1 MDLQNEKIFNYKKM
15 NKKNL
20 LISVVALIEVILLL
34 IVSTY
39 SWIEKTSSLQIL
51 GEGDI
56 DNNTYSIAEM
66 YTANTNYKDKT
77 ISLDKYF
84 RASGNVHLVP
94 AKSTDG
100 VNFQFKKLKSGAST
114 TEYRNGNI
122 NDKNVNYISFSFKV
136 KAMEKD
142 TEFYFEN
149 IPTIK
154 VGGKAISA
162 SENNNSVRFAITAGG
177 TTAIYSNSNS
187 SNPTIHSFSEY
198 TYKTDSTAK
207 PLFLVKKDAVDIV
220 TISMWLDESA
230 TNYANNP
237 VEVTGFKILA
247 KEKQGFKI
255 NAAYAKDCNN
265 TMGEISVTNVISDE
279 TKTTATLVAT
289 EKEAYRFVGWY
300 KNKDCTGDAANTNM
314 QFNASVTADTT
325 YYAKYEKKIK
335 ISVGYVT
342 NCNTY
347 GTVYVT
353 DDTSKTYVYV
363 EKNASVEL
371 KYSAKAGYGFAGWYE
386 AEDGLSGKLSGNTVT
401 ATADKTY
408 FAKFVPTVTISAGL
422 TDNCT
427 YTMGSVTV
435 DGKTGSAD
443 VAKDTKVKLK
453 ATANKGYEFVGWFEK
468 SDESGSAV
476 SNSAE
481 YEVTADKTK
490 SYYAKF
496 KKVVYLDLTKVDWE
510 KDGAII
516 AYHTWDGGNPKWVF
530 MSDNDG
536 DSIYT
541 ADYPEGYTGILF
553 ARLAPGSTVSN
564 ATIWNQTADLRLED
578 NKNYCT
584 ITNMNGGYTWV
595 AYS

>member
-1 MDLQNEKIFNYKKM
+1 MQNEKNFNYKKM

-84 RASGNVHLVP
+84 RASGNVHLAP

-100 VNFQFKKLKSGAST
+100 VNFQFKKLKSGTST

-300 KNKDCTGDAANTNM
+300 KNKDCTGD
-314 QFNASVTADTT
+314 
-325 YYAKYEKKIK
+325 
-335 ISVGYVT
+335 
-342 NCNTY
+342 
-347 GTVYVT
+347 
-353 DDTSKTYVYV
+353 
-363 EKNASVEL
+363 
-371 KYSAKAGYGFAGWYE
+371 
-386 AEDGLSGKLSGNTVT
+386 
-401 ATADKTY
+401 
-408 FAKFVPTVTISAGL
+408 
-422 TDNCT
+422 
-427 YTMGSVTV
+427 
-435 DGKTGSAD
+435 
-443 VAKDTKVKLK
+443 
-453 ATANKGYEFVGWFEK
+453 
-468 SDESGSAV
+468 
-476 SNSAE
+476 
-481 YEVTADKTK
+481 
-490 SYYAKF
+490 
-496 KKVVYLDLTKVDWE
+496 
-510 KDGAII
+510 
-516 AYHTWDGGNPKWVF
+516 
-530 MSDNDG
+530 
-536 DSIYT
+536 
-541 ADYPEGYTGILF
+541 
-553 ARLAPGSTVSN
+553 
-564 ATIWNQTADLRLED
+564 
-578 NKNYCT
+578 
-584 ITNMNGGYTWV
+584 
-595 AYS
+595 